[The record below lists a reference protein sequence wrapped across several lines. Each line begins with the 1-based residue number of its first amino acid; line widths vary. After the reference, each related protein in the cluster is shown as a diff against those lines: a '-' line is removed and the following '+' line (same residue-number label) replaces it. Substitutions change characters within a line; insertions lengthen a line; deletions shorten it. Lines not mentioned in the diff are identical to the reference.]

1 MSPLFVVLADLAGQA
16 VQAEIHLEGQQNLLH
31 HREFTDQMF
40 DMMQFLDEGDKLE
53 RAVSAGK
60 ENDLSVSIGSENLFS
75 QLANTSMIVG
85 RYRIRG
91 HDGGALGIIGP
102 TRLDYAKL
110 IPRIEYLT
118 ELVSKM
124 LSDTFEE

>member
-1 MSPLFVVLADLAGQA
+1 MKIKYMASVALAAMAIYSCDDSISSIGNSL
-16 VQAEIHLEGQQNLLH
+16 
-31 HREFTDQMF
+31 T
-40 DMMQFLDEGDKLE
+40 DEGDKLE

-75 QLANTSMIVG
+75 QLSNTSMIVG